1 MFISWML
8 PAPEGQNG
16 IITSY
21 SLQILKADTSQ
32 MHTYKRNGSHTD
44 ILIEGLQPSVEYGCS
59 LAAENE
65 AGLGPFS
72 DPLTVSMPSDG

>member
-1 MFISWML
+1 MFVSWML

-21 SLQILKADTSQ
+21 SLQIMKVETSQ
-32 MHTYKRNGSHTD
+32 LYSYKRNDSHTE
-44 ILIEGLQPSVEYGCS
+44 ILIEDLQPSARYECS

-65 AGLGPFS
+65 VGVGPFS
-72 DPLTVSMPSDG
+72 DPLSVTMPSDG